1 MENPTPTEDSN
12 GREATLFDDLEG
24 DSLLD
29 EENATQK
36 AAEAM
41 RQAGHHYNAANIKV
55 LEGLD
60 AVRKRPAM
68 YIGTTGPRGLHH
80 CVFEV
85 VDNSIDEALAGYCD
99 AISVTIHKDG
109 SCSVTDNGRGIPVD
123 MHAEMKKPAVEV
135 VMTTLHAGGKFDRDT
150 YKVSG
155 GLHGVGVSVV
165 NALAAWLEV
174 TVSVGGKVYHQRYER
189 GKTASALKEIGKRNN
204 SGTTVTFMPDPEIF
218 TESTEFSFDVLSQR
232 LRELA
237 FLNKGVSIDIT
248 DERTGKKHEFQYKGG
263 IVQFVKHLN
272 DSKEPLHPKPIYHT
286 GTKDTTEVEFALQ
299 YNDSYMET
307 VFSYVNN
314 INTVEGGSHLVGFRS
329 ALTRTLANYAEREGF
344 LKNLKAAVTGDDVRE
359 GLSAVISVKIAEPQ
373 FEGQTKTKLGN
384 SEVKGLVESIVGEG
398 LRDFF
403 EENPSVARKIIDKI
417 VGAARAREAARK
429 ARELARRKSV
439 LDGGGLPGKLA
450 DCSSN
455 VPEQCELYIVE
466 GDSAG
471 GCFSGD
477 TKVALV
483 DGRALSF
490 LELIAEQEAGR
501 QNFCY
506 TIRHNGQVGVEQILN
521 VRRTRRDAEVVR
533 LTLDTGEV
541 IVCTPDHRF
550 MLRDGSYRAAVELTP
565 DDSVMPLRRKL
576 SDIRESGI
584 TIDGYEMTWD
594 PRSDYW
600 LFTHKLSDWRN
611 RWQRVYSGTDG
622 DHCHHLDFNKRNN
635 NPTNLRRLTKEEHL
649 ELHRRHVRE
658 TLHRPETIEKCR
670 GIRQSDEFRA
680 RMSQRMMQPATRE
693 ITSRQ
698 AREQWQDE
706 NYKSFMK
713 ASWRRFYDGNEGYR
727 REILARLEEAQRHHW
742 ASEENRRAQSGRVRR
757 HFEDHPE
764 RRDALSQASK
774 AQWQDPALIEW
785 RRQQTSSQWTPD
797 FRERRR
803 ATLEGTYYRKTMSAL
818 KGIELERGFVDVDA
832 YQAHRV
838 ATRDKSLL
846 RFDRFCERYFGGEQA
861 RALEAVGNYNHRV
874 VKIERLNER
883 MDVYDLEVP
892 GTHNFALESGVFVHN
907 SAKQG
912 RDRRYQAILPIK
924 GKIINVEKARID
936 KILANDEIRTV
947 ITALGT
953 GVDAEFDIGR
963 LRYHK
968 LIIMTDADVDGAH
981 IRTLLLTFL
990 FRRFPHLVDAGHVY
1004 IAQPPLF
1011 LVKKGKEEIYCY
1023 SESERDAAS
1032 ERLGKKNVNI
1042 QRYKG
1047 LGEMNPD
1054 QLWKTT
1060 MDPETRTLLKV
1071 NLEDT
1076 VEADNMFSILMG
1088 EQVEPRRKFIEE
1100 NALYVRNLD
1109 V

>member
-1 MENPTPTEDSN
+1 MHKPTPSEDVA
-12 GREATLFDDLEG
+12 GREPSLFEDLEG
-24 DSLLD
+24 ESLL
-29 EENATQK
+29 EEKDTAQQAQDRAT
-36 AAEAM
+36 
-41 RQAGHHYNAANIKV
+41 QAGHHYNAANIKV

-85 VDNSIDEALAGYCD
+85 VDNSIDEALAGFCD
-99 AISVTIHKDG
+99 AISVSILKDG
-109 SCSVTDNGRGIPVD
+109 SVSVQDNGRGIPVD
-123 MHAEMKKPAVEV
+123 MHHEMQKPAVEV

-165 NALAAWLEV
+165 NALAEWLEV
-174 TVSVGGKVYHQRYER
+174 EVSVGGKVYHQRYEQ
-189 GKTASALKEIGKRNN
+189 GKTASELKEIGKKKT
-204 SGTTVTFMPDPEIF
+204 SGTMVRFKPDTEIF
-218 TESTEFSFDVLSQR
+218 TEGVEFSFDILSQR

-237 FLNKGVSIDIT
+237 FLNKGVQIDIT
-248 DERTGKKHEFQYKGG
+248 DERTGKKHEFLFKGG

-272 DSKEPLHPKPIYHT
+272 ENKEPLHPKPIYHQ

-299 YNDSYMET
+299 YNDSYVET

-314 INTVEGGSHLVGFRS
+314 INTVEGGTHLVGFRS
-329 ALTRTLANYAEREGF
+329 ALTRALANYAEKEGF
-344 LKNLKAAVTGDDVRE
+344 LKNMKAAVTGDDVRE
-359 GLSAVISVKIAEPQ
+359 GLTSVISVKIAEPQ

-403 EENPSVARKIIDKI
+403 AENPSVARKIIEKI
-417 VGAARAREAARK
+417 VSAARAREAARK

-477 TKVALV
+477 TKVALA

-490 LELIAEQEAGR
+490 LELVAEQESGR

-506 TIRHNGQVGVEQILN
+506 TIRRGGKIGLERILN
-521 VRRTRRDAEVVR
+521 VRRTKRDTEVVR
-533 LTLDTGEV
+533 LTLDNGST

-550 MLRDGSYRAAVELTP
+550 MLRDGSYKAAAELTP
-565 DDSVMPLRRKL
+565 EDSVMPLRRKL
-576 SDIRESGI
+576 SDMSEPGI
-584 TIDGYEMTWD
+584 TIAGYELTWD
-594 PRSDYW
+594 PRSDSW
-600 LFTHKLSDWRN
+600 LFTHKLADWHN
-611 RWQRVYSGTDG
+611 RWQGAYSESDG
-622 DHCHHLDFNKRNN
+622 DHCHHIDFDKRNN

-649 ELHRRHVRE
+649 ELHRRHVGA
-658 TLHRPETIEKCR
+658 TLHRAETVEKCR
-670 GIRQSDEFRA
+670 RIRKSDEFRA
-680 RMSQRMMQPATRE
+680 RMSARMKQPKTRE
-693 ITSRQ
+693 ITSRR

-706 NYKSFMK
+706 SYKAFMK
-713 ASWRRFYDGNEGYR
+713 ESWLRFYEGDAEYR
-727 REILARLEEAQRHHW
+727 RENLSRLDAAQRQFW
-742 ASEENRRAQSGRVRR
+742 SSEENRRAQSERTRS
-757 HFEDHPE
+757 HFEAHAE
-764 RRDALSQASK
+764 RREALSLASK
-774 AQWQDPALIEW
+774 AQWQDPALREW
-785 RRQQTSSQWTPD
+785 RRQATSSQWTAE
-797 FRERRR
+797 FRALRR
-803 ATLEGTYYRKTMSAL
+803 AALERTYYRKTMAAL
-818 KGIELERGFVDVDA
+818 KQIEIQKGSVDLDA
-832 YQAHRV
+832 YQAHRA

-846 RFDRFCERYFGGEQA
+846 RFDRFCQRYFDGEQTW
-861 RALEAVGNYNHRV
+861 ALEAVVNYNHRV
-874 VKIERLNER
+874 VKVERLTER

-912 RDRRYQAILPIK
+912 RDRRFQAILPIK
-924 GKIINVEKARID
+924 GKIINVEKARLD
-936 KILANDEIRTV
+936 KILGNDEIRTV

-953 GVDAEFDIGR
+953 GVDEEFDIGR

-968 LIIMTDADVDGAH
+968 IIIMTDADVDGAH

-990 FRRFPHLVDAGHVY
+990 FRRFKSLVEQGHVY

-1011 LVKKGKEEIYCY
+1011 LVKKAKEEIYCY
-1023 SESERDAAS
+1023 TEAERDAAS
-1032 ERLGKKNVNI
+1032 ERLGKKSVNI

-1060 MDPETRTLLKV
+1060 MDPEARTLLKV
-1071 NLEDT
+1071 TLEDE
-1076 VEADNMFSILMG
+1076 VEANDMFSVLMG
-1088 EQVEPRRKFIEE
+1088 ELVEPRRKFIEE
-1100 NALYVRNLD
+1100 NALFVRNLD